1 MNTLIIRFMQEYLS
15 GLIHLLIEAGK
26 FEEKKDQMSKGEA
39 EFINLISFR
48 IGDLM
53 RARMHVNE
61 AACIRVLHS
70 LYLLD
75 EHESKE
81 APFFKLV
88 RVKNKLDKQ
97 DNNVLINFLFRG
109 RLQCELQLSSQK
121 VEGKEQKYYAFS
133 HFLYE
138 LSRGSFG
145 ILSEC
150 AIIVSQHDPIVASHC
165 LTEAKMTER
174 KNAVVP

>member
-1 MNTLIIRFMQEYLS
+1 VSELIN
-15 GLIHLLIEAGK
+15 LLVEAGR
-26 FEEKKDQMSKGEA
+26 FEEKNEDTLSKGEA
-39 EFINLISFR
+39 EYINLVSLR

-61 AACIRVLHS
+61 ASCIRVLHT

-75 EHESKE
+75 EAESKE

-88 RVKNKLDKQ
+88 RVKNKLDKK

-109 RLQCELQLSSQK
+109 KLQCELQLSSQK

-145 ILSEC
+145 ILS
-150 AIIVSQHDPIVASHC
+150 
-165 LTEAKMTER
+165 
-174 KNAVVP
+174 